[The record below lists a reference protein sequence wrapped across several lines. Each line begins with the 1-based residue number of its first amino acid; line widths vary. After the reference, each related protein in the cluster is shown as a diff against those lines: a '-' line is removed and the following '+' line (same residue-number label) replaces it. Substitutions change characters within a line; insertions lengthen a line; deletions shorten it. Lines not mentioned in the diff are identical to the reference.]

1 MSKMIDNQ
9 PQDSSENEQFSSKA
23 DSGLSQSLR
32 RRWDGVI
39 DLSLANIPLLA
50 CCFITGLLDTT
61 MFQGE
66 QTPKTQR
73 TTV

>member
-1 MSKMIDNQ
+1 MSKMVDSQ
-9 PQDSSENEQFSSKA
+9 PQESSDNEQFGSKA
-23 DSGLSQSLR
+23 KSGLSQSLSR
-32 RRWDGVI
+32 LWDGVI

-66 QTPKTQR
+66 QSSGNNSFS
-73 TTV
+73 